1 LFLLNPPPTERS
13 TLSLHDA
20 LPISGVVSQVEKPA
34 LLSAGGRGKRTA
46 AKDAVTLDSD
56 FLARR
61 PAQEKPALLTRRKV
75 GKVQALSASD
85 LEIAEV
91 EQLGNTDVKKGRET
105 KAVREKEAKRPR
117 TSDEGEGKKKSAKAD
132 MVKKAASKHRKG
144 PATPKAPKGEGADSH
159 KPEAQ

>member
-56 FLARR
+56 FLARK
-61 PAQEKPALLTRRKV
+61 PAKEKPALLTRRKV
-75 GKVQALSASD
+75 GKVQALSATE

-91 EQLGNTDVKKGRET
+91 EHLGNPGASKSRET
-105 KAVREKEAKRPR
+105 KATLEKEAKRPR
-117 TSDEGEGKKKSAKAD
+117 TSAEGEGKQKSAKASL
-132 MVKKAASKHRKG
+132 VKKAASKHRKG
-144 PATPKAPKGEGADSH
+144 PAKPKAPKGEGAGPH
-159 KPEAQ
+159 K